1 MLRND
6 DFQRFWLTCAIAG
19 FGEQISNLAIPLTAV
34 LLLHATPSQMGMLIA
49 SQMAPFA
56 LFALPSGVWLDRRS
70 KFPVVLWTEFLF
82 AFVLAIIPLAYW
94 LGYLTMPLLYAVGFL
109 LGIGFVLGGSAAQ
122 VFLTHLV
129 GREHLMNAQRTFA
142 ATDSVSRLIGPGIA
156 GLLVQWLT
164 APFAI
169 LINAAGFLLSWWN
182 LRYLR
187 NHDPRPAPS
196 DTHPLRDMVDGIVM
210 IKNHPVLWPLAW
222 GTALWHVLF
231 NGYQALQILFATR
244 ELAMSPGVLGMAQ
257 MLGGFGVLA
266 SSMLLQPLSKK
277 FGAGNALLIAIGGTA
292 FAWLM
297 LPLIPATL
305 FGSSLLSAIAYG
317 AVIFLFD
324 CSTMLYFMPYLTL
337 RLKLTPD
344 AYLGR
349 MVSTM
354 RFLTVAGAPIGALAA
369 GWIAEHFGL
378 RNGLA
383 TVAAGGVLLTMAMF
397 WLSPLRTIRD

>member
-1 MLRND
+1 
-6 DFQRFWLTCAIAG
+6 
-19 FGEQISNLAIPLTAV
+19 
-34 LLLHATPSQMGMLIA
+34 
-49 SQMAPFA
+49 
-56 LFALPSGVWLDRRS
+56 
-70 KFPVVLWTEFLF
+70 
-82 AFVLAIIPLAYW
+82 
-94 LGYLTMPLLYAVGFL
+94 MPLLYAVGFV

-129 GREHLMNAQRTFA
+129 GREHLMDAQRTFA

-169 LINAAGFLLSWWN
+169 LVNAAGFLLSWWN

-187 NHDPRPAPS
+187 NPDPRPAPS
-196 DTHPLRDMVDGIVM
+196 DTHPLRDMVGGIAM
-210 IKNHPVLWPLAW
+210 IKKHPVLWPLAW
-222 GTALWHVLF
+222 STALWHVLF

-266 SSMLLQPLSKK
+266 SSMLLKPLSKK
-277 FGAGNALLIAIGGTA
+277 FGLGNALLIAIGGTA

-297 LPLIPATL
+297 LPLIPAAL